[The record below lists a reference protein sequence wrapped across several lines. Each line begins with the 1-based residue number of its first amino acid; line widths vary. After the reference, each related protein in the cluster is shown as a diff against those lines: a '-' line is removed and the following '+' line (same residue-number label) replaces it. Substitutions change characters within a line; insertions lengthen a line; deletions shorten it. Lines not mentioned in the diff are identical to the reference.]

1 MRKTVTAVGISCV
14 LLFVM
19 LFASFTN
26 AFHANAISNSEIT
39 SAAVTI
45 IVRNEGNYG
54 SVNANDNGACS
65 IGALQWHATRA
76 LNLLQKIAAA
86 NPTNASNILGSSLY
100 NEVVSSSS
108 WSYRTLSSGESSAV
122 SALLTTAEG
131 TSIQDSLASSDVSGY
146 IASGQQLGI
155 SNAGV
160 LVFYAEVYNRGCAIA
175 ARVARNAANS
185 AGSYS
190 AITLSGIYQAAVADS
205 GNSSGYFTARLTNA
219 YNYINSLGWG
229 DASASGDAGSTQ
241 ETPSTSDFSE
251 SYAGTYTVTASS
263 LNMRSGP
270 ATSCSKVTTIPNGTT
285 VTVTSGNGAWA
296 AVSYNGMTG
305 YCSMDYLAQV
315 AAETTTT
322 AATTAEETTTTT
334 TTVATTE
341 APVSSTEE
349 TTTTPATTQETVV
362 TTVANNTVGVA
373 DSNYMTLC
381 GDVNCDGEVTILDAV
396 LLHIEVGALD
406 VSDEVALVDVGT
418 LGDVQLGDGAGVAG
432 HDVGLVGGLHRAAGL
447 ADVGAVVFC
456 APHHEEEDEGSRQE
470 NERVAER
477 RQLFLHHDAAVLQLV
492 DVADGRRHITS
503 SP

>member
-305 YCSMDYLAQV
+305 YCSMDYLA
-315 AAETTTT
+315 
-322 AATTAEETTTTT
+322 
-334 TTVATTE
+334 
-341 APVSSTEE
+341 PVSYTHLTLP
-349 TTTTPATTQETVV
+349 TT
-362 TTVANNTVGVA
+362 
-373 DSNYMTLC
+373 
-381 GDVNCDGEVTILDAV
+381 
-396 LLHIEVGALD
+396 
-406 VSDEVALVDVGT
+406 
-418 LGDVQLGDGAGVAG
+418 
-432 HDVGLVGGLHRAAGL
+432 
-447 ADVGAVVFC
+447 
-456 APHHEEEDEGSRQE
+456 SR
-470 NERVAER
+470 V
-477 RQLFLHHDAAVLQLV
+477 
-492 DVADGRRHITS
+492 
-503 SP
+503 

>member
-322 AATTAEETTTTT
+322 AATTAEETTTT
-334 TTVATTE
+334 
-341 APVSSTEE
+341 
-349 TTTTPATTQETVV
+349 PATTPETVV

-396 LLHIEVGALD
+396 LLQKYMD
-406 VSDEVALVDVGT
+406 
-418 LGDVQLGDGAGVAG
+418 
-432 HDVGLVGGLHRAAGL
+432 GLVTLNITQMANGDCVRDGNLESD
-447 ADVGAVVFC
+447 DVTVILQYLIEKYDTIPVV
-456 APHHEEEDEGSRQE
+456 
-470 NERVAER
+470 
-477 RQLFLHHDAAVLQLV
+477 
-492 DVADGRRHITS
+492 
-503 SP
+503 

>member
-305 YCSMDYLAQV
+305 HCSMDYLAQV

-396 LLHIEVGALD
+396 LLQKYMD
-406 VSDEVALVDVGT
+406 
-418 LGDVQLGDGAGVAG
+418 
-432 HDVGLVGGLHRAAGL
+432 GLVTLNITQMANGDCVRDGNLESD
-447 ADVGAVVFC
+447 DVTVILQYLIEKYDTIPVV
-456 APHHEEEDEGSRQE
+456 
-470 NERVAER
+470 
-477 RQLFLHHDAAVLQLV
+477 
-492 DVADGRRHITS
+492 
-503 SP
+503 